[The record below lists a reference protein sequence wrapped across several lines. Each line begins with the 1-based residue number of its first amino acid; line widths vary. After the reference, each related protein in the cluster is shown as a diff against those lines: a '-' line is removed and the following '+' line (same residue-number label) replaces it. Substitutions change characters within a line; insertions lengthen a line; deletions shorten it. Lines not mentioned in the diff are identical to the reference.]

1 MAKKRCKAAW
11 PGRIANMT
19 SSPTATRPAAWRLRG
34 LVHAQ
39 VRELS
44 R

>member
-1 MAKKRCKAAW
+1 MPQKVQSSLT

-19 SSPTATRPAAWRLRG
+19 SSPTAAAWRPRG